1 MFFELSKI
9 LGFLASPSNA
19 LIVLGLLGLVLMAT
33 PLSRLGR
40 RLAGWSLVLLAIA
53 GFSPLGHALMLP
65 LEQRFP
71 VWDASRGAAD
81 GIIVLGGAIGPE
93 VSAARNEAALNEA
106 AERVTATVELAR
118 RYPQLR
124 IVYSGGSGA
133 LIHNQDLEAD
143 YAVPLL
149 EKLGVPRSR
158 IVAEN
163 RSRNTVEN
171 ARFAKELAQPKPG
184 ERWLLVTSAHHMP
197 RAIGI
202 FRAEGFRVEAYPVDW
217 RTRGGGD
224 ALRPFSTVGEGIA
237 RTDTAV
243 REWTGL
249 LMYWLTGNS
258 AELFPGPA
266 RRPASAAD

>member
-53 GFSPLGHALMLP
+53 GFSPLGHGLMLP

-71 VWDASRGAAD
+71 VWDASRGAPD

-149 EKLGVPRSR
+149 EKLGVARER

-184 ERWLLVTSAHHMP
+184 ERWLVVTSAYHMP
-197 RAIGI
+197 RAIGL

-217 RTRGGGD
+217 RTRGGAD
-224 ALRPFSTVGEGIA
+224 LTRPFTALSGGLQ
-237 RTDTAV
+237 RTDTAIH
-243 REWTGL
+243 EWIGLVTYWATGRTAQL
-249 LMYWLTGNS
+249 LPDPDG
-258 AELFPGPA
+258 
-266 RRPASAAD
+266 